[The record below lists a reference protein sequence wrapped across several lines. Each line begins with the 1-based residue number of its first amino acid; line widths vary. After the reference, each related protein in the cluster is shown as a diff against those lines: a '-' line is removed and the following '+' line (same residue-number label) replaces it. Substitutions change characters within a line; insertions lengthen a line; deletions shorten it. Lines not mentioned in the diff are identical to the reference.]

1 MIKIIIIAIA
11 GGIFTVT
18 IRDINKTM
26 GTLVMIATSVLLTF
40 FVARQLTD
48 AAVFFNSDF
57 FNAFKNKQWLNILF
71 KGIFITYTA
80 QMGEYLCLD
89 MGFESFALKIKIISK
104 LMLFA
109 LIAPKVAEI
118 YIYIIKLI

>member
-11 GGIFTVT
+11 GAIFTVT

-26 GTLVMIATSVLLTF
+26 GTLVMIATSILLTF
-40 FVARQLTD
+40 FAAEQLKD
-48 AAVFFNSDF
+48 AAKIFNSGF
-57 FNAFKNKQWLNILF
+57 FDAFKNKQWLNILF
-71 KGIFITYTA
+71 KGIFITYAA
-80 QMGEYLCLD
+80 QMGEYLCTD
-89 MGFESFALKIKIISK
+89 MGFESFALISK